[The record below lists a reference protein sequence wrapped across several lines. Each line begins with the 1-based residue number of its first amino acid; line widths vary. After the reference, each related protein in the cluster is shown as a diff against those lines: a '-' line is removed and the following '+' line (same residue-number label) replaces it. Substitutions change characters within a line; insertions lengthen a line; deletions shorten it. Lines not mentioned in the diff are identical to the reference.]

1 MPKRARYF
9 SAAVIAVAGLTAAL
23 VLPRTDWTHVP
34 RAPFVVLLALQV
46 LLMLTI
52 RLPMER
58 ENPAGPAMISV
69 LLAAIVLLPPG
80 AAALTGAVA
89 SAFMVLRR
97 GDPWRVALSGSVT
110 FLAAAAGGLAYRV
123 VHGDS
128 TLTSA
133 DFPRALLPIGLAVL
147 VLSSIPAVLLSGFLV
162 YVGQLTPRAAF
173 REYALRSGPRNVGYA
188 FVGLL
193 TAVLWSVS
201 YDALAAVV
209 LLGPVVVTRWATVQ
223 YEEQR
228 EAHDAIIRTLVQ
240 AVEIKDLYTRGHSER
255 VAKISGMIAA
265 ELRLAEERVE
275 VLTYA
280 ATLHDVGKLGVP
292 TRLLRKTDRLDDH
305 EFEEIRLHPSR
316 GVEVVRDIAFLDEAY
331 SAILHHHERMDGLGY
346 PSGLRGM
353 RIPPFAR
360 IIAVADAF
368 DSMTSTRSYRGARGS
383 DEALT
388 ELRANMG
395 SQFDPEI
402 VDAIAAA
409 LARAE
414 LAGNPWR
421 GDGTAYEEGPDGRAQ
436 LADLPPGAVVAEFDH
451 DDPAYQLLA
460 VAEAE
465 AREKPAGDAFA
476 SGGAAGVESLGD
488 DSENGENGDPGD
500 SAAEVAAEPDDG
512 AHADFAADGT
522 DADDN
527 YGDAH
532 DSGDSGEHGVTGAG
546 ADDRAYAGF
555 AVDGEDRHGDVHADD
570 VDGGDRV
577 AGVGSDDRAYVG
589 FAVDGEDRQGDVH
602 AGDEDG
608 GGRVTGVGP
617 DDRAYADFAADG
629 DGGHGDELTD
639 DEDRGVAGCEEERS
653 GCEEAPARAEA
664 PGSSGCA
671 PEAEAASSGRV
682 ARPAARPSR
691 LSQARQARQQP
702 VVPAQSRLPRS
713 PSAPDQ
719 AAPARDGLR
728 LGPFGA
734 GFTVPTQVKRASE
747 LDADAA
753 EPGAATPAPPSADP
767 ETESR

>member
-89 SAFMVLRR
+89 SAFMVIRR

-110 FLAAAAGGLAYRV
+110 FLAAAAGGLAYRA
-123 VHGDS
+123 VHGSS

-147 VLSSIPAVLLSGFLV
+147 VLSSVPAMLLSGFLV
-162 YVGQLTPRAAF
+162 YVGQLSPRAAF

-265 ELRLAEERVE
+265 ELRLAEDRVE

-368 DSMTSTRSYRGARGS
+368 DSMTSTRSYRGARSS
-383 DEALT
+383 DAALT

-465 AREKPAGDAFA
+465 AREKPAGDAFVA
-476 SGGAAGVESLGD
+476 SCGAPGVESLGD
-488 DSENGENGDPGD
+488 DGENGDLGE
-500 SAAEVAAEPDDG
+500 SAAEVGAGPDDG
-512 AHADFAADGT
+512 A
-522 DADDN
+522 
-527 YGDAH
+527 
-532 DSGDSGEHGVTGAG
+532 
-546 ADDRAYAGF
+546 YAGF
-555 AVDGEDRHGDVHADD
+555 VADGDEVAD
-570 VDGGDRV
+570 
-577 AGVGSDDRAYVG
+577 
-589 FAVDGEDRQGDVH
+589 
-602 AGDEDG
+602 DEDG
-608 GGRVTGVGP
+608 EYTGFVT
-617 DDRAYADFAADG
+617 DG
-629 DGGHGDELTD
+629 ESGESGEDSHGDESAND
-639 DEDRGVAGCEEERS
+639 DGEGHGIAGREEERS

-671 PEAEAASSGRV
+671 PEAEPASSGRI
-682 ARPAARPSR
+682 ARSAARPGR
-691 LSQARQARQQP
+691 LGRPRQQP
-702 VVPAQSRLPRS
+702 AVPAQSRLPRS

-719 AAPARDGLR
+719 AATARDGLR

-734 GFTVPTQVKRASE
+734 GFTVPTQVNRASD

-753 EPGAATPAPPSADP
+753 EPGATTPAPPSADP

>member
-9 SAAVIAVAGLTAAL
+9 SAAVIAVAALTAAL

-52 RLPMER
+52 RLPMQR

-110 FLAAAAGGLAYRV
+110 FLAAAAGGLTYRA
-123 VHGDS
+123 VHGGS
-128 TLTSA
+128 TLTAA

-147 VLSSIPAVLLSGFLV
+147 VLSSVPAVLLSGFLV
-162 YVGQLTPRAAF
+162 HVGQLTPRAAF

-201 YDALAAVV
+201 YDALAAIV

-255 VAKISGMIAA
+255 VAKVSGMIAA
-265 ELRLAEERVE
+265 ELRLPEDRVE

-421 GDGTAYEEGPDGRAQ
+421 GDGTSYEEGPDGRAR

-465 AREKPAGDAFA
+465 GREKPASDDFA
-476 SGGAAGVESLGD
+476 SGGGAPGVESLGD
-488 DSENGENGDPGD
+488 GE
-500 SAAEVAAEPDDG
+500 SAG
-512 AHADFAADGT
+512 
-522 DADDN
+522 
-527 YGDAH
+527 
-532 DSGDSGEHGVTGAG
+532 
-546 ADDRAYAGF
+546 
-555 AVDGEDRHGDVHADD
+555 DGEDGRDGFRYQHGLDD
-570 VDGGDRV
+570 
-577 AGVGSDDRAYVG
+577 
-589 FAVDGEDRQGDVH
+589 
-602 AGDEDG
+602 
-608 GGRVTGVGP
+608 
-617 DDRAYADFAADG
+617 DG
-629 DGGHGDELTD
+629 DFGI
-639 DEDRGVAGCEEERS
+639 AGCEEERS
-653 GCEEAPARAEA
+653 GCEEAPAHAEA
-664 PGSSGCA
+664 PGSSGCE
-671 PEAEAASSGRV
+671 PEVGPESVGRP
-682 ARPAARPSR
+682 ARPVRPSR
-691 LSQARQARQQP
+691 LNQTQQSGQQP
-702 VVPAQSRLPRS
+702 VVPPQSSGRLNETEQSGQQPVVPPQSSGWLNETEQSGQQPVVPSQSSSRLNQAQQSGQQPVVPPQSSGWVNQIQQSGQQPEVPPQSSGRLNQAQQPGQQPAVPPQSRLPRS
-713 PSAPDQ
+713 LAAPDQ
-719 AAPARDGLR
+719 AAGVQDGLR
-728 LGPFGA
+728 LAPYGA
-734 GFTVPTQVKRASE
+734 GFTVPTQAKRAPD
-747 LDADAA
+747 LDGNGSGNGNGKANGVGDVAA
-753 EPGAATPAPPSADP
+753 EPDSVEQGAADP

>member
-1 MPKRARYF
+1 
-9 SAAVIAVAGLTAAL
+9 
-23 VLPRTDWTHVP
+23 
-34 RAPFVVLLALQV
+34 
-46 LLMLTI
+46 
-52 RLPMER
+52 
-58 ENPAGPAMISV
+58 
-69 LLAAIVLLPPG
+69 
-80 AAALTGAVA
+80 
-89 SAFMVLRR
+89 
-97 GDPWRVALSGSVT
+97 
-110 FLAAAAGGLAYRV
+110 
-123 VHGDS
+123 
-128 TLTSA
+128 
-133 DFPRALLPIGLAVL
+133 
-147 VLSSIPAVLLSGFLV
+147 V

-188 FVGLL
+188 LVGLL

-209 LLGPVVVTRWATVQ
+209 LLGPVIVTRWATVQ

-265 ELRLAEERVE
+265 ELRLAEERVA

-414 LAGNPWR
+414 LAGHPWR
-421 GDGTAYEEGPDGRAQ
+421 GDGTAYEGGAEGRGQ
-436 LADLPPGAVVAEFDH
+436 LVELPPGAVVAEFDH

-465 AREKPAGDAFA
+465 GREKP
-476 SGGAAGVESLGD
+476 SGD
-488 DSENGENGDPGD
+488 DDKDIDEYDDESHG
-500 SAAEVAAEPDDG
+500 DDG
-512 AHADFAADGT
+512 A
-522 DADDN
+522 
-527 YGDAH
+527 
-532 DSGDSGEHGVTGAG
+532 
-546 ADDRAYAGF
+546 
-555 AVDGEDRHGDVHADD
+555 
-570 VDGGDRV
+570 
-577 AGVGSDDRAYVG
+577 SD
-589 FAVDGEDRQGDVH
+589 
-602 AGDEDG
+602 
-608 GGRVTGVGP
+608 
-617 DDRAYADFAADG
+617 
-629 DGGHGDELTD
+629 
-639 DEDRGVAGCEEERS
+639 
-653 GCEEAPARAEA
+653 CEEAPANT
-664 PGSSGCA
+664 
-671 PEAEAASSGRV
+671 AASG
-682 ARPAARPSR
+682 PA
-691 LSQARQARQQP
+691 LS
-702 VVPAQSRLPRS
+702 
-713 PSAPDQ
+713 
-719 AAPARDGLR
+719 LR
-728 LGPFGA
+728 LRGGA
-734 GFTVPTQVKRASE
+734 RECGGFRILGVVR
-747 LDADAA
+747 L
-753 EPGAATPAPPSADP
+753 
-767 ETESR
+767 

>member
-9 SAAVIAVAGLTAAL
+9 SAAVIAVAVLTAAL
-23 VLPRTDWTHVP
+23 VLPHTDWTHVP

-58 ENPAGPAMISV
+58 ENPAGPALVSV

-110 FLAAAAGGLAYRV
+110 FLAAAAGGLAYRA
-123 VHGDS
+123 VHGHS
-128 TLTSA
+128 TLTAA

-147 VLSSIPAVLLSGFLV
+147 VLSSVPAVLLSGFLV

-188 FVGLL
+188 LVGLL

-265 ELRLAEERVE
+265 ELRLPEDRVE

-465 AREKPAGDAFA
+465 GRDKPAGDDLAI
-476 SGGAAGVESLGD
+476 GGAPGVESLGD
-488 DSENGENGDPGD
+488 G
-500 SAAEVAAEPDDG
+500 
-512 AHADFAADGT
+512 
-522 DADDN
+522 
-527 YGDAH
+527 
-532 DSGDSGEHGVTGAG
+532 DSGDSAG
-546 ADDRAYAGF
+546 D
-555 AVDGEDRHGDVHADD
+555 
-570 VDGGDRV
+570 
-577 AGVGSDDRAYVG
+577 AGVGSDGSDDGVYAG
-589 FAVDGEDRQGDVH
+589 FAAAKDG
-602 AGDEDG
+602 
-608 GGRVTGVGP
+608 
-617 DDRAYADFAADG
+617 ADG
-629 DGGHGDELTD
+629 HADEHAD
-639 DEDRGVAGCEEERS
+639 DDDDDYGVAGCEEERS
-653 GCEEAPARAEA
+653 GCEEAPARAQA
-664 PGSSGCA
+664 PGSPGCE
-671 PEAEAASSGRV
+671 PEAEPESSDRL
-682 ARPAARPSR
+682 ARSVGPSR
-691 LSQARQARQQP
+691 LSQTRQSQQHP
-702 VVPAQSRLPRS
+702 VVPPQSRLPRS

-719 AAPARDGLR
+719 TATARDGLR

-734 GFTVPTQVKRASE
+734 GFTVPTQAKRT
-747 LDADAA
+747 ADLNGDGAHPRDL
-753 EPGAATPAPPSADP
+753 EPGSAVETGVVEAGATAPAPPSADP

>member
-1 MPKRARYF
+1 MPKSARYF
-9 SAAVIAVAGLTAAL
+9 SAAVIAAAALTAAL
-23 VLPRTDWTHVP
+23 VLPHTDWTHVP

-52 RLPMER
+52 RLPMNR
-58 ENPAGPAMISV
+58 ENPAGPALVSV

-80 AAALTGAVA
+80 AAALTAAV
-89 SAFMVLRR
+89 SCAFMVLRR
-97 GDPWRVALSGSVT
+97 ADPWRVAFSGAVT
-110 FLAAAAGGLAYRV
+110 FLAAAAGGLAYRA
-123 VHGDS
+123 VHGHS
-128 TLTSA
+128 TLTAA

-147 VLSSIPAVLLSGFLV
+147 VLSFIPAVLVSFYLV

-188 FVGLL
+188 LVGLL

-414 LAGNPWR
+414 LAGHPWR
-421 GDGTAYEEGPDGRAQ
+421 GDGTAQEEGAEGRGQ
-436 LADLPPGAVVAEFDH
+436 LAELPPGAVVAEFDH

-465 AREKPAGDAFA
+465 SREKPP
-476 SGGAAGVESLGD
+476 GD
-488 DSENGENGDPGD
+488 D
-500 SAAEVAAEPDDG
+500 V
-512 AHADFAADGT
+512 
-522 DADDN
+522 
-527 YGDAH
+527 H
-532 DSGDSGEHGVTGAG
+532 DES
-546 ADDRAYAGF
+546 
-555 AVDGEDRHGDVHADD
+555 HGDDD
-570 VDGGDRV
+570 
-577 AGVGSDDRAYVG
+577 AS
-589 FAVDGEDRQGDVH
+589 
-602 AGDEDG
+602 
-608 GGRVTGVGP
+608 
-617 DDRAYADFAADG
+617 
-629 DGGHGDELTD
+629 
-639 DEDRGVAGCEEERS
+639 GCEEEHS
-653 GCEEAPARAEA
+653 GCEEAPE
-664 PGSSGCA
+664 
-671 PEAEAASSGRV
+671 PESSGRL
-682 ARPAARPSR
+682 ASATGPAW
-691 LSQARQARQQP
+691 LNQADQQAM
-702 VVPAQSRLPRS
+702 VPLQSRFSRS

-719 AAPARDGLR
+719 AAAARDGLR
-728 LGPFGA
+728 LGSFGN
-734 GFTVPTQVKRASE
+734 GFTVPTQGKRNP
-747 LDADAA
+747 DVDAA
-753 EPGAATPAPPSADP
+753 ADPAPAPAEP
-767 ETESR
+767 EAEGR